1 MITLA
6 TAGGRPMWRSVHARI
21 CGPSLS
27 RKNRLSAVKDRN
39 TASEAS
45 ALMPVPSPSSSAWNA
60 SLTVVLASPDACCAL
75 SALTPASFSASWSL
89 ATACWSVDCIVL
101 AWLTIPPSTST
112 TTPTPRASSERNT
125 TTVAA
130 ARGMCFARRRTSG
143 AHTAATIV
151 AVTTGMTIVFVSA
164 SSVTAATISAADADQ
179 QPREHAEV
187 AQPARRREDPGQ
199 LARLEIDEVGRL
211 GVALPGLRP
220 LPADAPAQDG
230 APGHRHPVRARS
242 SSRPMSRACTTASER
257 DDASSLR

>member
-1 MITLA
+1 
-6 TAGGRPMWRSVHARI
+6 MWRSVHARI

-60 SLTVVLASPDACCAL
+60 SLTVELASPDACCAL
-75 SALTPASFSASWSL
+75 PALTPASFSASSSL
-89 ATACWSVDCIVL
+89 ATACWSVDCIAL
-101 AWLTIPPSTST
+101 AWLTMPAEHEHDDADPEGEQ
-112 TTPTPRASSERNT
+112 REEHHH
-125 TTVAA
+125 
-130 ARGMCFARRRTSG
+130 GRRRARHVLREAPDERG
-143 AHTAATIV
+143 AHGGDDRRRDDGDDDRV
-151 AVTTGMTIVFVSA
+151 RQRQQRHRRDHQR
-164 SSVTAATISAADADQ
+164 ADADQ

-199 LARLEIDEVGRL
+199 LARLEVDEVGRL

-242 SSRPMSRACTTASER
+242 SSRPMSRACTTASDR